1 MSSQYPERKR
11 KTEVIAS
18 NVLKNAERAVFALRS
33 LYKKNGYLPFKMSKF
48 EEYDLYVKNKEFL
61 LSDRVITFN
70 DTDGRLL
77 AMKPDVTLSIIKN
90 NVYEKG
96 VKQKVCYNENV
107 YRVSAKTGRFTEIM
121 QSGLECIGDTDI
133 FDLYEVI
140 YLAAKS
146 LSLASENF
154 VLDLSHL
161 GILSKLVE
169 CASQDRSF
177 AKEITKL
184 IAEKNT
190 HEAKALLEKYS
201 VSEEYRELIISVI
214 SMYGSAGDILPKL
227 EPICEKIGAE
237 AAFSELKLIC
247 EMLENSPFADNIR
260 LDFSVVNDMRYYN
273 GIVFRGFLEGISEGV
288 LSGGEYSALM
298 KKMGKKAGALGFA
311 MYLDLL
317 DELPEEK
324 RGEDVDVLLLY
335 DENSEIDEVLG
346 IKSDLITKGYSVSLQ
361 REIPSE
367 LRYGKICDLRK

>member
-1 MSSQYPERKR
+1 MI
-11 KTEVIAS
+11 TS

-33 LYKKNGYLPFKMSKF
+33 LYRQNGYLPFKMSRF

-133 FDLYEVI
+133 CDLYEVI

-146 LSLASENF
+146 LSLASESF

-169 CASQDRSF
+169 AASQDKGF
-177 AKEITKL
+177 IKEITKY

-190 HEAKALLEKYS
+190 HEAMALCERYA
-201 VSEEYRELIISVI
+201 VDQEHRELILAVI
-214 SMYGSAGDILPKL
+214 SMYGSAACVLPKL
-227 EPICEKIGAE
+227 EPICKKIGAE
-237 AAFSELKLIC
+237 AAFLELNTIC
-247 EMLENSPFADNIR
+247 EMIKKSPFADNVR

-273 GIVFRGFLEGISEGV
+273 GIVFRGFLEGICEGV
-288 LSGGEYSALM
+288 LSGGEYSGLM
-298 KKMGKKAGALGFA
+298 KKMGKKSGAIGFA

-317 DELPEEK
+317 DELPLENQS
-324 RGEDVDVLLLY
+324 EDVDVLLLY
-335 DENSEIDEVLG
+335 NESTDTDEVLG
-346 IKSDLITKGYSVSLQ
+346 AKSELAAKGYSVSMQ
-361 REIPSE
+361 REIPSK
-367 LRYGKICDLRK
+367 LRYKKLCDLRK

>member
-1 MSSQYPERKR
+1 MSLLYPEPKR
-11 KTEVIAS
+11 KTDVISS

-33 LYKKNGYLPFKMSKF
+33 LYRQNGYLPFKMSRF

-169 CASQDRSF
+169 SASEDRGF
-177 AKEITKL
+177 VKEITKY
-184 IAEKNT
+184 IAEKNM
-190 HEAKALLEKYS
+190 HEAMALCERCS
-201 VSEEYRELIISVI
+201 VSEEYRELILSVI
-214 SMYGSAGDILPKL
+214 SMYGSADEVLPRL
-227 EPICEKIGAE
+227 EPICKKIGAE
-237 AAFSELKLIC
+237 AAFSELSSIC
-247 EMLENSPFADNIR
+247 DMIKKSPFASNIR

-273 GIVFRGFLEGISEGV
+273 GIVFRGFLEGVCEGV

-298 KKMGKKAGALGFA
+298 KKMGKRSGALGFA

-317 DELPEEK
+317 DELPEVAQS
-324 RGEDVDVLLLY
+324 EDVDVLLLY
-335 DENSEIDEVLG
+335 NEGSDTDEVLRM
-346 IKSDLITKGYSVSLQ
+346 KSNLMAKGQSVSMQ
-361 REIPSE
+361 REIPSK
-367 LRYGKICDLRK
+367 LRYGRLCDLRK

>member
-33 LYKKNGYLPFKMSKF
+33 LYKKNGYLPFKMSRF

-107 YRVSAKTGRFTEIM
+107 YRVSAKTGRFSEIM

-169 CASQDRSF
+169 CASQDRGF
-177 AKEITKL
+177 AKEITKF

-214 SMYGSAGDILPKL
+214 SMYGSARDVLPKL
-227 EPICEKIGAE
+227 EPICKKIGAE

-247 EMLENSPFADNIR
+247 EMLKNSPFADNIR

-273 GIVFRGFLEGISEGV
+273 GIVFRGFLEGICEGV

-335 DENSEIDEVLG
+335 DENSGIDEVLG
-346 IKSDLITKGYSVSLQ
+346 IKSDLIAKGYSVSLQ
-361 REIPSE
+361 REIPSD